1 MKKKHLSG
9 YLVIGLLMMLYCL
22 PVAGQKVLATIVKNG
37 ELRIGTSGN
46 QPPYSMISKT
56 GELMGFEVDLATALA
71 TNMGVKLK
79 LVEIPFPELMDA
91 LKTNKIDAIMSG
103 MTITPERNL
112 IALFAGPY
120 TISGKAILTKSGK
133 IATLKTDTST
143 MKKYKI
149 ACLKGSTSEEF
160 VKTVMAKQ
168 VLIAVNNYDDG
179 VNMVINDQADALVA
193 DRPICVLSIM
203 KYPGKDLVTTE
214 QPLTVEPIGVALP
227 SGDPQFLNLVSN
239 YISTLQISGTLAALE
254 QKWFKD
260 GSWML
265 SVK

>member
-1 MKKKHLSG
+1 MNKKHLSG
-9 YLVIGLLMMLYCL
+9 YLAIVLSMMLYCL
-22 PVAGQKVLATIVKNG
+22 PAISQKVLATIVKNG

-46 QPPYSMISKT
+46 QPPYTMKSKT
-56 GELMGFEVDLATALA
+56 GELMGFEVDLANALA

-79 LVEIPFPELMDA
+79 LVEMPFSELLDA
-91 LKTNKIDAIMSG
+91 LKSNKVDAIMSG

-120 TISGKAILTKSGK
+120 TISGKSILTKSSK
-133 IATLKTDTST
+133 VAAFNDTSN
-143 MKKYKI
+143 MAKKYKI

-160 VKTVMAKQ
+160 VKTVMSKQ
-168 VLIAVNNYDDG
+168 ELIAVSNYDDG
-179 VNMVINDQADALVA
+179 VNMLINDQVDAMVA
-193 DRPICVLSIM
+193 DKPICVISIM

-214 QPLTVEPIGVALP
+214 QPLTIEPIGVALP

-254 QKWFKD
+254 QKWFKN

-265 SVK
+265 NVK